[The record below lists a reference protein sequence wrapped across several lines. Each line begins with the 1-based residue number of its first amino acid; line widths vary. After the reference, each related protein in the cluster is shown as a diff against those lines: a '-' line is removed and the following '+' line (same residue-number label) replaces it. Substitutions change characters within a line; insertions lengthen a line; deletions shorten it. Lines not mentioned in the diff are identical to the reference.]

1 MNLKELIIKGIVS
14 ILPRAVKN
22 TLSAKT
28 DGARSSYSQEGE
40 DMVLE
45 RFFEDRRTGF
55 FIDIGA
61 HHPTRF
67 SNTYHFYQKGWRGIN
82 IDATPGSMI
91 PFNKIRPGDK
101 NIEMGVSSK
110 EGEMV
115 YFLFDEPA
123 LNTFNEE
130 RANFLLTTTK
140 YKLAKKIPVKV
151 ATLKTILDQNL
162 GKDQQIDFLTID
174 VEGLD
179 YEILASNDWE
189 KYRPNM
195 VLAEDLHGSLEDLSK
210 SKLYNL
216 MRQHNYKA
224 VGRTLNTFFF
234 QDATKK

>member
-1 MNLKELIIKGIVS
+1 MNLKVLIIKGIISV
-14 ILPRAVKN
+14 LPRAVK
-22 TLSAKT
+22 TALSAKT
-28 DGARSSYSQEGE
+28 EEARSSYSQEGE

-45 RFFEDRRTGF
+45 RFFEGRKTGF

-67 SNTYHFYQKGWRGIN
+67 SNTYHFYKKGWHGLN

-91 PFNKIRPGDK
+91 PFNTIRPRDK

-110 EGEMV
+110 EGEMT

-130 RANFLLTTTK
+130 RANFLTTTTNF
-140 YKLAKKIPVKV
+140 KLAKKIPVKV
-151 ATLKTILDQNL
+151 STLKTILDQHL
-162 GKDQQIDFLTID
+162 EKGQHIDFLTID

-179 YEILASNDWE
+179 YEILASNDWD
-189 KYRPNM
+189 KYRPEM
-195 VLAEDLHGSLEDLSK
+195 VLAEDLHGSLENLAQ

-216 MRQHNYKA
+216 MRQNNYEA

-234 QDATKK
+234 QDASKK

>member
-1 MNLKELIIKGIVS
+1 
-14 ILPRAVKN
+14 
-22 TLSAKT
+22 
-28 DGARSSYSQEGE
+28 
-40 DMVLE
+40 
-45 RFFEDRRTGF
+45 
-55 FIDIGA
+55 
-61 HHPTRF
+61 
-67 SNTYHFYQKGWRGIN
+67 
-82 IDATPGSMI
+82 
-91 PFNKIRPGDK
+91 
-101 NIEMGVSSK
+101 
-110 EGEMV
+110 
-115 YFLFDEPA
+115 
-123 LNTFNEE
+123 EE